1 MTRTLILGGAGLIG
15 SHLTEALLKTGREVH
30 VLDTLEYCYS
40 DNLIQSEDHPKF
52 TFHKADACDFDKW
65 NIGRQPWDEIYHLA
79 GIVATADF
87 VAHPV
92 KSFKVSVIPLLQI
105 LEYQIKSSHPV
116 KLLFASSSEVYG
128 DPKVLPTPETYS
140 GVLDFCGPRS
150 GYSEGKRAGETLII
164 SHAQEHG
171 SICARVRIF
180 NTFGERETATGNMVS
195 TMVQDALKYG
205 NILVNGDGHQ
215 TRTLLYVEDCVM
227 ALKSA
232 MWLQSDLA
240 INVGGNQSMRVLQ
253 IAGMVRESV
262 GGKVKIVHSE
272 RPAHDI
278 MKRQPDIRLART
290 LLLWSPTTPIEI
302 GIERVVKYLRERL

>member
-1 MTRTLILGGAGLIG
+1 MKRTLILGGAGLIG

-30 VLDTLEYCYS
+30 VLDTLEYCRP
-40 DNLIQSEDHPKF
+40 DNLAQVQDHPQF
-52 TFHKADACDFDKW
+52 TFHKANACDFDKW

-92 KSFKVSVIPLLQI
+92 EAFKVSVIPLLQI
-105 LEYQIKSSHPV
+105 LDYQIKSPHPV

-140 GVLDFCGPRS
+140 GVLDFCGPRA
-150 GYSEGKRAGETLII
+150 GYSEGKRAGETLIV

-180 NTFGERETATGNMVS
+180 NTFGERETATGNLVS
-195 TMVQDALKYG
+195 TMALDALKYG
-205 NILVNGDGHQ
+205 EIYVHGSGRQ
-215 TRTLLYVEDCVM
+215 IRTLLYVKDCVQ
-227 ALKSA
+227 ALTYA
-232 MWLQSDLA
+232 MEVHSDLP
-240 INVGGNQSMRVLQ
+240 INVGGNQSLRVSQ
-253 IAGMVRESV
+253 IAGMVRKVV
-262 GGKVKIVHSE
+262 GGKVKIAHSE

-278 MKRQPDIRLART
+278 TKRQPDISMARV
-290 LLLWSPTTPIEI
+290 LLLWSPATPIET
-302 GIERVVKYLRERL
+302 GIERVVAYLRERL